1 MPSNIFTCEPPISS
15 HAIQHFYLWTF
26 HFSTYH
32 PVFLLVNL
40 SFLHNPSN
48 IFTCEPSISSH
59 NIQFLYLWTCHFST
73 CQPIFLLVNL
83 QFLHNPS
90 SVFTICSHAIQY
102 IYTWTCQITGNLW
115 VWQTVAASGT
125 GPASLPALWHWA
137 KLWQSTEARGGLEE
151 ILERDKW
158 KSQPSDC
165 AGLVLEWIRQGKA
178 LQQIMIEHVAKKTC
192 LSQVKKTSILN
203 HSQMHVNTYFA

>member
-1 MPSNIFTCEPPISS
+1 M
-15 HAIQHFYLWTF
+15 
-26 HFSTYH
+26 
-32 PVFLLVNL
+32 
-40 SFLHNPSN
+40 PSN
-48 IFTCEPSISSH
+48 IFTCEPSISPH
-59 NIQFLYLWTCHFST
+59 IIQYFYLSTCHFFTTHPIFLPVNLPFLHITSNFCTCEPATSPHANQYFYLWTCNFFT
-73 CQPIFLLVNL
+73 
-83 QFLHNPS
+83 

-102 IYTWTCQITGNLW
+102 IYMRTCQITGNLW

-137 KLWQSTEARGGLEE
+137 KLRQSTEARGGLEE
-151 ILERDKW
+151 ILERDKR

-178 LQQIMIEHVAKKTC
+178 LQQIMIEHVAKNTC